1 MGDLLLIRHG
11 QASFGAEDYDR
22 LSPTGEAQS
31 QRLGTWLREHAEPP
45 ALVARG
51 QMRRHAQTAQRCMDA
66 AALDAPMLTL
76 PGLDE
81 LDHVELL
88 RRHRPDL
95 PDYDALS
102 AELRRSDDP
111 HRAFQAM
118 FVAAV
123 ERWTAGGHDSDY
135 ARPWPLFR
143 QHVLAALETLAERAL
158 DSVADVW
165 VFTSGGPIA
174 VIAGALFGV
183 PPEHSFRL
191 SWPLTNTGL
200 TRVRPGRERHH
211 VITFNAWPHLAGAD
225 SATLVT
231 QR

>member
-31 QRLGTWLREHAEPP
+31 QRLGHWLRDTADAP

-66 AALDAPMLTL
+66 AGLDAPSLTL
-76 PGLDE
+76 AGLDE
-81 LDHVELL
+81 LDHIELL

-95 PDYDALS
+95 PDHDAMS

-111 HRAFQAM
+111 HRAFQAL

-123 ERWTAGGHDSDY
+123 ARWTEGSHDDDY
-135 ARPWPLFR
+135 SRPWPTFR
-143 QHVLAALETLAERAL
+143 QGVLEALDELAERAQE
-158 DSVADVW
+158 SAADVW

-174 VIAGALFGV
+174 VIAGALFGTPV
-183 PPEHSFRL
+183 ERTFSL
-191 SWPLTNTGL
+191 SWPLVNTAL

-211 VITFNAWPHLAGAD
+211 VITFNAWPHLAGAEFD
-225 SATLVT
+225 ALVT